1 MAKRTCTF
9 CGGGN
14 LTKEHVLPRWLSKV
28 VSFDNSTGE
37 LRGDAEYNEVARR
50 SIPISPGE
58 RQVRNVCAGC
68 NQGWMSDLETATEP
82 VLTPLIL
89 GEERTLTAEEV
100 DVLALWAAK
109 TAVTTQFV
117 MRDSGEIPRRQAA
130 QIFERQ
136 RPAAE
141 MQVFIAQMA
150 EPWGV
155 ACIPDRVH
163 FGARRVIT
171 LGSAS
176 RVERLRVVLYATT
189 ITLERAVIQVIGT
202 SDRMLYEPPRFAEEF
217 EGIRRIWPRPRPLT
231 LPRERL
237 LTDRELALMTYGRL
251 HEMREGLVE
260 LSRVAEQRGQ
270 P

>member
-150 EPWGV
+150 EPWG
-155 ACIPDRVH
+155 
-163 FGARRVIT
+163 
-171 LGSAS
+171 
-176 RVERLRVVLYATT
+176 RLY
-189 ITLERAVIQVIGT
+189 
-202 SDRMLYEPPRFAEEF
+202 S
-217 EGIRRIWPRPRPLT
+217 RPRSLRCPPSDHPGFSLSC
-231 LPRERL
+231 REA
-237 LTDRELALMTYGRL
+237 TGRL
-251 HEMREGLVE
+251 VCHDDH
-260 LSRVAEQRGQ
+260 SRAGSHPGHWDLRPDAV
-270 P
+270 